1 MVIGR
6 GDNNGLARGQPVTAT
21 MAGESLEHYIAVEVD
36 AAAIVGY
43 QAELVLAAE
52 G

>member
-36 AAAIVGY
+36 AAAVGY
-43 QAELVLAAE
+43 
-52 G
+52 